1 MTTQDLLSL
10 PPSLSSKK
18 EYSSRAASSPALAHT
33 LISSIMRYY
42 LFSWFNISSFIF
54 CALVISFVI
63 NQLPVPSS
71 SPKNY

>member
-10 PPSLSSKK
+10 PLSLSSKK

-33 LISSIMRYY
+33 LISSIT
-42 LFSWFNISSFIF
+42 SFIF

-71 SPKNY
+71 NPKNY